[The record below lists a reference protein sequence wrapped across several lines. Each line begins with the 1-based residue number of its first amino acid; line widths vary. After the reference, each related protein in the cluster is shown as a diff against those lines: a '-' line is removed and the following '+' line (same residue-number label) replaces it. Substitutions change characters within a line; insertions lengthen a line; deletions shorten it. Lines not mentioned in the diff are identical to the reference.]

1 MKKDIYNK
9 VAKILTEYPHARDD
23 DNFLIAILYRNFY
36 GVGGASFFEVM
47 INMKRLEL
55 PSPES
60 ITRAR
65 RKLQEE
71 YPLIYGASGQVRKE
85 RAREQK
91 EYRKYYGRA

>member
-9 VAKILTEYPHARDD
+9 VAQVLTEYPRARDD
-23 DNFLIAILYRNFY
+23 DNFLLAIFYRNFY
-36 GVGGASFFEVM
+36 GVGAASFFEVM
-47 INMKRLEL
+47 VNMKQLEL

-71 YPLIYGASGQVRKE
+71 MPLLFGASGQVRKE
-85 RAREQK
+85 RAKAERS
-91 EYRKYYGRA
+91 YRDYYGRV